1 MKLRRLS
8 TAVLL
13 VLVVPALSTAQRAAP
28 SALPAAVSAAH
39 WIPTWATAQE
49 LVRFPPPPGAPSIGP
64 TPASAAPAGTPG
76 TAPISL
82 QTVNNQTIRMFA
94 RTSIGGKRVRVKL
107 ANALLATRVE
117 IGEAHIALRDKDSA
131 IAAGSDRKL
140 TFGGTGAIMIAPGA
154 VVVSDP
160 VDLAVPPLT
169 DVAISLFF
177 PGETGPPTTH
187 ARGLKTTYIAGPGDF
202 TAAAAMPGAAETR
215 LSFYWLAAIEVEA
228 PAGTP
233 LIVAFGDSITDG
245 SQSTSD
251 TNSPWPA
258 VLATRLAADKSTAHI
273 AIVNEGI
280 GGNRMLSDGTLFQGV
295 SALARLDRD
304 VLNQPGVKWM
314 IMLEGIN
321 DIGNGTAQLTTAPTV
336 TAADLI
342 WAYRQVIARAHTQG
356 IKVIGA
362 TLTPFEGANYFRE
375 EGEKI
380 RQAVNDWIR
389 TSKEYDAVID
399 FDAVVRDPANPRR
412 IKPEFDPGDHLHPN
426 DAGYKAMA
434 TAVDLKIFR

>member
-1 MKLRRLS
+1 MKLWRLS
-8 TAVLL
+8 AAPLL
-13 VLVVPALSTAQRAAP
+13 LTLVAALSAQRPAP
-28 SALPAAVSAAH
+28 SPEQAALSAAH
-39 WIPTWATAQE
+39 WVPTWATAQQI
-49 LVRFPPPPGAPSIGP
+49 VHFPPPPGAPSLGS
-64 TPASAAPAGTPG
+64 TSSAAAPSAAST
-76 TAPISL
+76 TAPMPPL
-82 QTVNNQTIRMFA
+82 QTVSNQTIRMFA
-94 RTSIGGKRVRVKL
+94 RTTIGGKRVRVKL
-107 ANALLATRVE
+107 VNAMLGKRVE
-117 IGEAHIALRDKDSA
+117 IGEAHIAVRDKDSA

-140 TFGGTGAIMIAPGA
+140 TFAGIGSIMMAPGA

-160 VDLAVPPLT
+160 VDLVVPPLT
-169 DVAISLFF
+169 DIAVSLFF
-177 PGETGPPTTH
+177 PGDTGAPTTH
-187 ARGLKTTYIAGPGDF
+187 DRGLKTTYIAGPGDF
-202 TAAAAMPGAAETR
+202 TAATAMPGAAATR
-215 LSFYWLAAIEVEA
+215 LSYYWLAAIEVDA

-245 SQSTSD
+245 SRSTPD

-273 AIVNEGI
+273 AIVNAGI
-280 GGNRMLSDGTLFQGV
+280 GGNRLLSDGTLFQGV

-304 VLNQPGVKWM
+304 VLNQPGLRWLIV
-314 IMLEGIN
+314 LEGIN
-321 DIGNGTAQLTTAPTV
+321 DIGNGTAQLTTAPAV
-336 TAADLI
+336 TADDVI

-356 IKVIGA
+356 VKVIGA

-389 TSKEYDAVID
+389 TSKAYDAVID

-434 TAVDLKIFR
+434 DAVDLKIFR